1 MKDNFSQQAADYA
14 QFRPLYPSSCYDF
27 LLKHVENRSCAWDC
41 GTGNGQVANIFADSF
56 DHVFAT
62 DISEKQLHHAVKR
75 PNIAYSLCPAESTD
89 FPDQFFD
96 LIVVAQAIHWFNF
109 DQFYAEVRRTLKP
122 DGLFVVMGYG
132 VFSCAEPLNSLVQH
146 FYTEVIGKYWDSE
159 RRYIDEQYQ
168 TIPFPF
174 HEIPVPPF
182 EMQTQWAFENLIGYF
197 NTWSA
202 VQHYRKQ
209 EGHDPVEQWQ
219 ESFREAWGTDKV
231 KPISFPLLLRIG
243 TL

>member
-132 VFSCAEPLNSLVQH
+132 VFSCAEP
-146 FYTEVIGKYWDSE
+146 
-159 RRYIDEQYQ
+159 
-168 TIPFPF
+168 
-174 HEIPVPPF
+174 
-182 EMQTQWAFENLIGYF
+182 
-197 NTWSA
+197 
-202 VQHYRKQ
+202 
-209 EGHDPVEQWQ
+209 
-219 ESFREAWGTDKV
+219 
-231 KPISFPLLLRIG
+231 
-243 TL
+243 